1 MEVIEMLEMPV
12 GDLEAYQFISLLF
25 VFVMGI
31 SLLFMSAAAVAEI
44 ISHIIKGLV
53 YIFRK
58 DKYKSRDITVR
69 RAYSHLAF
77 LRNQVK
83 KANTR
88 EAYLLLFNRLVAAY
102 NAYIEIGVFSYND
115 MKKHIKIFDFRSRY
129 DYKEYG
135 EYYKIYDERA
145 AKEKENK
152 RAADEAA
159 AVKESEEK

>member
-1 MEVIEMLEMPV
+1 MNFDEIFKMPV

-58 DKYKSRDITVR
+58 DKYKSRDITFTRACKHIASLR
-69 RAYSHLAF
+69 RQFKSARTDTEYIIF
-77 LRNQVK
+77 L
-83 KANTR
+83 
-88 EAYLLLFNRLVAAY
+88 NRLSAAFM
-102 NAYIEIGVFSYND
+102 AYVEIGLIPFDYFDKVFRVSSLYN
-115 MKKHIKIFDFRSRY
+115 KEFE
-129 DYKEYG
+129 KEYARHA
-135 EYYKIYDERA
+135 RA
-145 AKEKENK
+145 RAKC
-152 RAADEAA
+152 AADETS

>member
-1 MEVIEMLEMPV
+1 MEVREMLEMPV

-58 DKYKSRDITVR
+58 DKYKSRDFTFTRACKHIASLR
-69 RAYSHLAF
+69 RQFKSSRTDTEYIIF
-77 LRNQVK
+77 L
-83 KANTR
+83 
-88 EAYLLLFNRLVAAY
+88 NRLSAAFW
-102 NAYIEIGVFSYND
+102 AYVEIGLIPYEYFDKVFKVSSLYN
-115 MKKHIKIFDFRSRY
+115 KKLSE
-129 DYKEYG
+129 EYARHA
-135 EYYKIYDERA
+135 RA
-145 AKEKENK
+145 RAKC
-152 RAADEAA
+152 AADEVA